1 MADRPKVRIQ
11 RLVDENDVSLLSH
24 DLARWIYLSANE
36 KLHCLHGNEAIA
48 RERLQRFVNNKHS
61 VFSGFNASVAFVDSV
76 PAGTAIAVEGNRIT
90 ECLRADFFEIARQTK
105 REERATLA
113 ARLAE
118 LHQASPP
125 IAADT
130 YFLAALAV
138 DPAYRGLGIGRQLL
152 VDLMEHAR
160 KSGHRKVRLDA
171 RADNQVALRLYDSC
185 GFKKISE
192 KQIGFLGASIVALL
206 LEL

>member
-1 MADRPKVRIQ
+1 
-11 RLVDENDVSLLSH
+11 
-24 DLARWIYLSANE
+24 
-36 KLHCLHGNEAIA
+36 
-48 RERLQRFVNNKHS
+48 
-61 VFSGFNASVAFVDSV
+61 
-76 PAGTAIAVEGNRIT
+76 
-90 ECLRADFFEIARQTK
+90 
-105 REERATLA
+105 
-113 ARLAE
+113 
-118 LHQASPP
+118 
-125 IAADT
+125 
-130 YFLAALAV
+130 V